1 MYTYPTI
8 MHMHNWMNM
17 DNQTTFV
24 FTSVGQIKIF
34 SISTSSIIHQ
44 FVIQWFWL
52 LFFKIFSTCNIL

>member
-52 LFFKIFSTCNIL
+52 LFF